1 MPISTEKN
9 LDTKL
14 NLLKDWFVSE
24 QNFDRQ
30 SISITPHNNTL
41 ASGFSNETFV
51 FKLTEKNYNSDLVL
65 RLAPTGYRVFPDYNL
80 KKQVS
85 IMKTLFSR
93 GFPVP
98 EVLFYEGNSSVI
110 GSEFYIMN
118 YIKGEAPS
126 DNPPYHLDP
135 DGMMG
140 KADSKK
146 RRNVWIDWLLYLS
159 NLHNLDLKDISLDDF
174 CEDDINGNPVISD
187 IEYYKDFLDW
197 GMDGEPNNLCDDV
210 INWLKKNI
218 PSDSNPNKLCWGD
231 SRLGNVLYQDY
242 KATALLDWE
251 MASIGDPISDLA
263 WGFAVDDASSLGLG
277 IKKLEGSLTSREA
290 IDIWEK
296 NTNLSSKNY
305 KFYRIFSLLKFSIIM
320 IRVAKKL
327 VINNIIELEKDF
339 YKNNYISN
347 FLEKEFKEI

>member
-1 MPISTEKN
+1 MPISTEKD
-9 LDTKL
+9 LDYKL
-14 NLLKDWFVSE
+14 ELLRDWFVS
-24 QNFDRQ
+24 QQRFDKK
-30 SISITPHNNTL
+30 SISITPQNSTS

-51 FKLTEKNYNSDLVL
+51 FKLKEKNYNSDLVL
-65 RLAPTGYRVFPDYNL
+65 RLAPTGFKVFPEYNL
-80 KKQVS
+80 KKQVN
-85 IMKTLFSR
+85 IMKALFSR

-98 EVLFYEGNSSVI
+98 EILFYEGNSSII

-126 DNPPYHLDP
+126 DNPPYHMDK

-140 KADSKK
+140 RANSEE
-146 RRNVWIDWLLYLS
+146 RRNVWTDWLFHLS
-159 NLHNLDLKDISLDDF
+159 NLHKLNLKDF
-174 CEDDINGNPVISD
+174 NPDDIYELDNNENPIKRD
-187 IEYYKDFLDW
+187 IEYYKNFLDW
-197 GMDGEPNNLCDDV
+197 GMDGEQNSLCDDV
-210 INWLKKNI
+210 IEWLKKNI

-231 SRLGNVLYQDY
+231 SRLGNVLYKDY
-242 KATALLDWE
+242 KAKALLDWE
-251 MASIGDPISDLA
+251 MSSIGDPVSDLA

-277 IKKLEGSLTSREA
+277 VKKLKGSLSSSEA

-327 VINNIIELEKDF
+327 MVNNIIELEKDF

-347 FLEKEFKEI
+347 FLEKEFKQI

>member
-1 MPISTEKN
+1 M
-9 LDTKL
+9 
-14 NLLKDWFVSE
+14 
-24 QNFDRQ
+24 
-30 SISITPHNNTL
+30 
-41 ASGFSNETFV
+41 
-51 FKLTEKNYNSDLVL
+51 
-65 RLAPTGYRVFPDYNL
+65 
-80 KKQVS
+80 
-85 IMKTLFSR
+85 
-93 GFPVP
+93 
-98 EVLFYEGNSSVI
+98 
-110 GSEFYIMN
+110 
-118 YIKGEAPS
+118 
-126 DNPPYHLDP
+126 
-135 DGMMG
+135 
-140 KADSKK
+140 
-146 RRNVWIDWLLYLS
+146 LYLS

-187 IEYYKDFLDW
+187 IEYYKNFLNW

-277 IKKLEGSLTSREA
+277 IKKLEGSLTSSEA
-290 IDIWEK
+290 IEIWEK
-296 NTNLSSKNY
+296 NTDLSSKNY

-327 VINNIIELEKDF
+327 MINNIIELEKDF

-347 FLEKEFKEI
+347 FLEKEFKKI

>member
-1 MPISTEKN
+1 MVIS
-9 LDTKL
+9 
-14 NLLKDWFVSE
+14 
-24 QNFDRQ
+24 
-30 SISITPHNNTL
+30 
-41 ASGFSNETFV
+41 
-51 FKLTEKNYNSDLVL
+51 
-65 RLAPTGYRVFPDYNL
+65 
-80 KKQVS
+80 
-85 IMKTLFSR
+85 
-93 GFPVP
+93 
-98 EVLFYEGNSSVI
+98 
-110 GSEFYIMN
+110 
-118 YIKGEAPS
+118 
-126 DNPPYHLDP
+126 
-135 DGMMG
+135 
-140 KADSKK
+140 
-146 RRNVWIDWLLYLS
+146 LS
-159 NLHNLDLKDISLDDF
+159 NLHNLDLKDINLDDF
-174 CEDDINGNPVISD
+174 SEDDINRNPIISD
-187 IEYYKDFLDW
+187 IEYYKNFLDW

-242 KATALLDWE
+242 KASALLDWE
-251 MASIGDPISDLA
+251 MSSIGDPISDLA

-347 FLEKEFKEI
+347 FLEKEFKQI